1 MDISEIIFTSLGPIL
16 YNSIFIAL
24 WIAWLVY
31 HSDDQESRLKR
42 LFNIYLTQNIIF
54 YFITL
59 ITIILFLFLLF
70 SYAIWNTDVDD
81 AITSG
86 VQAFLV
92 GKNPYIDNVV
102 IHHTTSGTILGRYHY
117 FPPDLLTYSLFY
129 MLAGSFFYPFFD
141 TYWFIPLHL
150 GLVII
155 GYWFV
160 TKIVKWPHT
169 RLVPFYLLLLIPFL
183 FTNSILMWFFFLIGY
198 YFYEIKQKKN
208 LGMILYVFAAS
219 VKYMVGIII
228 VIYMI
233 EAIKEVVFLKDKI
246 INWKKGLEILS
257 PYITSS
263 LCLLV
268 ISLPFNVFEVFI
280 SVFIY
285 QGVVGVREEVA
296 QSVGPLLIEILKFSS
311 LEMLYL
317 ICVCFIL
324 LGTVI
329 ILRKKTPYEK
339 TIHFSFLVMLILP
352 FYATELFI
360 TVPFWWLFKEGYQS
374 LIEKKPWR
382 TDFN

>member
-1 MDISEIIFTSLGPIL
+1 MDLSEFIFTSLGPIL
-16 YNSIFIAL
+16 YNSIFITL

-31 HSDDQESRLKR
+31 HTDSKEGRLKR
-42 LFNIYLTQNIIF
+42 LFNIYLTQNTIF
-54 YFITL
+54 YLITI

-86 VQAFLV
+86 VQAFLQ
-92 GKNPYIDNVV
+92 GKNPYVDNVV
-102 IHHTTSGTILGRYHY
+102 VHHTPSGVILGRYHY

-129 MLAGSFFYPFFD
+129 VLAGSFFYPFLA
-141 TYWFIPLHL
+141 TYWFVPLHL
-150 GLVII
+150 GLVIL

-160 TKIVKWPHT
+160 TQIVKWPHAK
-169 RLVPFYLLLLIPFL
+169 LAPFYLLLIIPFL
-183 FTNSILMWFFFLIGY
+183 FTNSILMWFFFTIGY
-198 YFYEIKQKKN
+198 YFHEIKQKKN

-233 EAIKEVVFLKDKI
+233 ESIKEVIFLKDKKN
-246 INWKKGLEILS
+246 NWKKGLELLS

-263 LCLLV
+263 LCLFL
-268 ISLPFNVFEVFI
+268 ISFPFNVFEVFI

-296 QSVGPLLIEILKFSS
+296 QSVGPLLIEILKFFS

-317 ICVCFIL
+317 FFVCFIL
-324 LGTVI
+324 FGTAI
-329 ILRKKTPYEK
+329 ILRKKTSYEK
-339 TIHFSFLVMLILP
+339 IMHFSFLVMLILP

-360 TVPFWWLFKEGYQS
+360 TIPFWWLFKEGYKS
-374 LIEKKPWR
+374 
-382 TDFN
+382 FNLNKALDD